1 MPDLRTEV
9 VTEWLD
15 AVRPVHLDDAWPPA
29 VRPVEASVQA
39 TGLLVEFGQA
49 LEHLKQQSPEVLSTA
64 LLDRAFQ
71 VDLQLVLAQVG
82 TARALTFFHWLR
94 ATGLPGHLII
104 EDALLEHETPA
115 GRALFATVTTIARQA
130 TLQRLISIE
139 RMDELVSATDTANK
153 EPSNV

>member
-1 MPDLRTEV
+1 MPDLRTKV
-9 VTEWLD
+9 VTDWLD
-15 AVRPVHLDDAWPPA
+15 AVRPVHLGGAWPPA

-39 TGLLVEFGQA
+39 TGLLVEFGQV
-49 LEHLKQQSPEVLSTA
+49 LEQLTEHSPEALSTA

-71 VDLQLVLAQVG
+71 GDLQLVLAQVG

-94 ATGLPGHLII
+94 ATGLPGHPTI
-104 EDALLEHETPA
+104 EDALLEHQTPA
-115 GRALFATVTTIARQA
+115 GRALFTTVTTIARQA

-153 EPSNV
+153 EASHA